1 MSNEKN
7 KGSYHER
14 WWVNLFKSWGW
25 SAKRQPLSGALKD
38 YPSDIDLSVKI
49 FGDSNYITSIQLLCE
64 SKYRHNGFALISKY
78 LGKKN
83 NNYDNDLLLLKQKNG
98 EAFMCFN
105 VKNTKVL
112 HLVRFQ
118 TEENEN

>member
-1 MSNEKN
+1 
-7 KGSYHER
+7 
-14 WWVNLFKSWGW
+14 
-25 SAKRQPLSGALKD
+25 
-38 YPSDIDLSVKI
+38 
-49 FGDSNYITSIQLLCE
+49 
-64 SKYRHNGFALISKY
+64 
-78 LGKKN
+78 
-83 NNYDNDLLLLKQKNG
+83 LKQKNG